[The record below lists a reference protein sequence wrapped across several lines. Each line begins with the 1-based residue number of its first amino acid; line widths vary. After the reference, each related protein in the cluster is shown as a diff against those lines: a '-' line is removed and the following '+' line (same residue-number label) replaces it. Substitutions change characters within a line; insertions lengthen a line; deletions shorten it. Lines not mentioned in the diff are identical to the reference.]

1 MARKQDAVRLCVVG
15 SIGLDDIRTRTADR
29 KNLLGGSC
37 PYSTVAAS
45 FYTRAGAVGVVGSD
59 FPKSFDRRW
68 SAFGVDLTG
77 VQRQNGTTFRW
88 ACEYDAD
95 MIERTTLKTEL
106 GVFAAFQP
114 VLPAAYQRAPFLL
127 LGNIQ
132 PELQEQVL
140 DQAKGARFVALDTM
154 NLWIEIARP
163 ALIRVIRRANLL
175 TVNDGEARQLTG
187 KWNLIECAA
196 ALLKMG
202 PSYIVIKKG
211 EHGAMLFSKRGI
223 FLVPAYPVR
232 RLADPTGAGD
242 SYAGAFMGYLAR
254 AGRVSERLLR
264 EALFHASVMASFGVE
279 GFSFTRFERLDHKTI
294 DARVRELRNMT
305 ATS

>member
-1 MARKQDAVRLCVVG
+1 MC
-15 SIGLDDIRTRTADR
+15 
-29 KNLLGGSC
+29 
-37 PYSTVAAS
+37 
-45 FYTRAGAVGVVGSD
+45 
-59 FPKSFDRRW
+59 
-68 SAFGVDLTG
+68 
-77 VQRQNGTTFRW
+77 
-88 ACEYDAD
+88 
-95 MIERTTLKTEL
+95 
-106 GVFAAFQP
+106 
-114 VLPAAYQRAPFLL
+114 
-127 LGNIQ
+127 
-132 PELQEQVL
+132 
-140 DQAKGARFVALDTM
+140 
-154 NLWIEIARP
+154 
-163 ALIRVIRRANLL
+163 
-175 TVNDGEARQLTG
+175 
-187 KWNLIECAA
+187 A
-196 ALLKMG
+196 ALLKW
-202 PSYIVIKKG
+202 SAYIVIKKG

>member
-1 MARKQDAVRLCVVG
+1 MKVRKQDAVRLCVVG
-15 SIGLDDIRTRTADR
+15 SIGLDAIRTRTADR

-68 SAFGVDLTG
+68 AAFGVDLTG
-77 VQRQNGTTFRW
+77 VQRQNGATFRW

-95 MIERTTLKTEL
+95 MIGRTTLKTEL

-114 VLPAAYQRAPFLL
+114 GLPAAYRRAPFLL

-140 DQAKGARFVALDTM
+140 DQAVGARFVALDTM

-163 ALIRVIRRANLL
+163 ALVRVIRRADLL

-187 KWNLIECAA
+187 KWNLVECAA

-202 PSYIVIKKG
+202 PSHIVIKKG
-211 EHGAMLFSKRGI
+211 EHGAMLFSKRGV

-279 GFSFTRFERLDHKTI
+279 GFSLTRFQRLDLGAI
-294 DARVRELRNMT
+294 DARVRELREMT
-305 ATS
+305 AT